1 MKKDI
6 ANCFSPVIYIFQ
18 GVGEVAA
25 VGPGASVTVGQP
37 VTYSMH
43 GAFSEYKVKWLFF
56 MPVYHSDNIIVC
68 DKNILTNY
76 GRPEGI
82 LAEIFF
88 LFTQFFTS
96 SNQFFS
102 TLNFDWS
109 E

>member
-68 DKNILTNY
+68 DKY
-76 GRPEGI
+76 
-82 LAEIFF
+82 
-88 LFTQFFTS
+88 
-96 SNQFFS
+96 
-102 TLNFDWS
+102 FDQLR
-109 E
+109 